1 MNGSFWN
8 VNRDRMEEIYGI
20 GHSSED
26 CLDQHHVEDGPGP
39 DAEEYIPLPQMEDDD
54 RHSCDELGNAVGV
67 CQDRGGPQAVD
78 YQHAYYR
85 RG

>member
-1 MNGSFWN
+1 MDPFIKRREISQFLGMKKARVDELIHNLMASDVLCHRISMNGSFWN

-39 DAEEYIPLPQMEDDD
+39 DAEEYIPLP
-54 RHSCDELGNAVGV
+54 
-67 CQDRGGPQAVD
+67 
-78 YQHAYYR
+78 
-85 RG
+85 